1 MRGIRVVIGNDN
13 KKMGF
18 ATLEDKYSTIEVAIY
33 SPAYE
38 RYKTLFAEDSFVVVK
53 GTLGE
58 ARDGYKITLREI
70 INPHA
75 QKEQEEAPSLPQT
88 NVTLWLRMDNND
100 AELYEKVTRVLAQY
114 EGDIPVKF
122 KIEGKPFASERRV
135 RRCGGIEYELHN
147 LLGEENVVFFE
158 K

>member
-1 MRGIRVVIGNDN
+1 M
-13 KKMGF
+13 
-18 ATLEDKYSTIEVAIY
+18 YSTIEVAIS
-33 SPAYE
+33 SPAYD
-38 RYKTLFAEDSFVVVK
+38 RYTTLFAEDSFVVVRT
-53 GTLGE
+53 GSHCAGE
-58 ARDGYKITLREI
+58 AREGYKITLREI

>member
-1 MRGIRVVIGNDN
+1 M
-13 KKMGF
+13 
-18 ATLEDKYSTIEVAIY
+18 
-33 SPAYE
+33 
-38 RYKTLFAEDSFVVVK
+38 
-53 GTLGE
+53 
-58 ARDGYKITLREI
+58 
-70 INPHA
+70 
-75 QKEQEEAPSLPQT
+75 PQT